1 MMIAKNVNI
10 KTKICCSEN
19 SLRSVELEY
28 QFICC
33 LGSAQVIRWFLY
45 LWSRCERG
53 LLIQIQIGV
62 LTDDQSFVFNFWD
75 FAWIV
80 IPTFVMSVQ
89 IWFWLVYELLF
100 VSWTLN
106 WVDISALDVL
116 WSFSFALESELWG
129 SSVSDHWG
137 DFVVFG
143 VIIDV
148 VWVLNHM

>member
-10 KTKICCSEN
+10 KTKICCSEI

-28 QFICC
+28 QFISC

-45 LWSRCERG
+45 LWSGCERG
-53 LLIQIQIGV
+53 LLFQIQIGV
-62 LTDDQSFVFNFWD
+62 QTRCQLVVFNFWD

-89 IWFWLVYELLF
+89 IRFWLVYELLF